1 VPQSRPT
8 LVLFARAPA
17 AGAVKTRLAAVL
29 GADGAA
35 RLYRA
40 FLEDAARVYAGGGW
54 SPVLYAESDPNDAEL
69 ALLFGPSWR
78 REAQVAGDLGRRLT
92 EAFRAERSRGAS
104 SVVAVGSDHPAL
116 ARAALTELLEAVAR
130 GEDAAVIPA
139 RDGGYCA
146 IALSKR
152 ADPEAVFDDIPWSSA
167 ATLDATLHRL
177 RKLALSVAV
186 LEPSYDV
193 DRPEDLEVLRDDLAG
208 RDPMGDDFPRAT
220 AAALAELIPR
230 SLA

>member
-1 VPQSRPT
+1 MPQNRPT
-8 LVLFARAPA
+8 LVLFARAPV
-17 AGAVKTRLAAVL
+17 AGAVKTRLAAAL
-29 GADGAA
+29 GAEGAA

-54 SPVLYAESDPNDAEL
+54 SPVLYAEADPDDPEL
-69 ALLFGPSWR
+69 ALLFGPPWR
-78 REAQVAGDLGRRLT
+78 REAQVAGDLGRRLA
-92 EAFRAERSRGAS
+92 EAFRAERSRGAPA
-104 SVVAVGSDHPAL
+104 VVAVGSDHPAL

-152 ADPEAVFDDIPWSSA
+152 ADPEAVFHCIPWSSA
-167 ATLDATLHRL
+167 ATLEATLQRM
-177 RKLALSVAV
+177 RGLALSAAV
-186 LEPSYDV
+186 LDPSYDV
-193 DRPEDLEVLRDDLAG
+193 DRPEDLELLRDDLAG
-208 RDPMGDDFPRAT
+208 RDPMEDDFPRAT
-220 AAALAELIPR
+220 AAALAELAPR